1 MKRTTKLLA
10 AGTAALAMTLAACS
24 SSSTS
29 SSSSV
34 KTSSSA
40 AASAPAPV
48 SASSSPASSAAA
60 PISSSAVSSAVA
72 SSPAASSSPASS
84 AASSVDESKKLTIG
98 FFGFA
103 KANSF
108 AQATWAGIQSYA
120 GSHNAT
126 AEFLDSNFDGPTQVN
141 QLQDAVTS
149 KRFNVAIVQ
158 ANDGTAIATPVKQ
171 ALAAGMTVVIEF
183 TPVGGKFD
191 TIQPQ
196 IPGTINI
203 IDPPTVNGVGLAKL
217 ALNACKA
224 GGHAT
229 DCQVAYL
236 QGFANYPLDGART
249 DAAVAAL
256 KAGGAAKV
264 VSNLVGGYTPDTGR
278 TAMQNLLQANPDI
291 NVVIGSSQAL
301 EGATP
306 LAKGK
311 KIQFVG
317 NGGSTQ
323 AFAFVEDGTWYGTYD
338 VPEKKEGAK
347 AAELGLLKA
356 RGGNPPVASNAC
368 TVLTT
373 FECLGIKAT
382 LAGLTADYSD

>member
-1 MKRTTKLLA
+1 MNRTTKLLT
-10 AGTAALAMTLAACS
+10 AGTAVLALALAACS

-29 SSSSV
+29 TAASSSAPSSSAAGSV
-34 KTSSSA
+34 AASAPSSA
-40 AASAPAPV
+40 AASAP
-48 SASSSPASSAAA
+48 SSSA
-60 PISSSAVSSAVA
+60 AVSSAVA
-72 SSPAASSSPASS
+72 SAIASSPAASS
-84 AASSVDESKKLTIG
+84 AAASVDESKKLSIG

-108 AQATWAGIQSYA
+108 AQATWAGIQAYA
-120 GSHNAT
+120 GAHNAT

-149 KRFNVAIVQ
+149 KRFDVAIVQ
-158 ANDGTAIATPVKQ
+158 ANDGTAIAAPVKQ
-171 ALAAGMTVVIEF
+171 ALAAGITVVIEF

-203 IDPPTVNGVGLAKL
+203 IDPPTVNGVGLAKM
-217 ALNACKA
+217 ALDACKA

-229 DCQVAYL
+229 DCQVAYF

-311 KIQFVG
+311 NIQFVG

-323 AFAFVEDGTWYGTYD
+323 AFAFVEAGTWYGTYD
-338 VPEKKEGAK
+338 VPEKSEGAK

-368 TVLTT
+368 TVLTK
-373 FECLGIKAT
+373 FECLGTKSA
-382 LAGLTADYSD
+382 LAGITADYSD

>member
-1 MKRTTKLLA
+1 VNRTTKVLV
-10 AGTAALAMTLAACS
+10 AGTAALAVTLAACS
-24 SSSTS
+24 SSSTGS
-29 SSSSV
+29 
-34 KTSSSA
+34 
-40 AASAPAPV
+40 
-48 SASSSPASSAAA
+48 SASSSTSAASSAASAA
-60 PISSSAVSSAVA
+60 PSSAPPSSAAPASSSPMSSAIASAIA
-72 SSPAASSSPASS
+72 SSPAASS
-84 AASSVDESKKLTIG
+84 AAPSVNESKKLSIG

-108 AQATWAGIQSYA
+108 AQATWAGIQQYA
-120 GSHNAT
+120 AAHNAS

-149 KRFNVAIVQ
+149 KRFDVAIVQ
-158 ANDGTAIATPVKQ
+158 ANDGTAIAAPVKQ
-171 ALAAGMTVVIEF
+171 ALAAGITVVIEF

-217 ALNACKA
+217 GMEACKA
-224 GGHAT
+224 AGHAT

-249 DAAVAAL
+249 NAAVAAL
-256 KAGGAAKV
+256 KSGGAAKV
-264 VSNLVGGYTPDTGR
+264 VSNLVGGYTPDAGR
-278 TAMQNLLQANPDI
+278 TAMQNLLQSNPDI

-323 AFAFVEDGTWYGTYD
+323 AFSYVENGTWFGDYD
-338 VPEKKEGAK
+338 VPEKSEGAK

-368 TVLTT
+368 SVLTT
-373 FECLGIKAT
+373 FECLGTKAT
-382 LAGLTADYSD
+382 LAGITADYSD

>member
-1 MKRTTKLLA
+1 MTSAITS
-10 AGTAALAMTLAACS
+10 AAL
-24 SSSTS
+24 
-29 SSSSV
+29 
-34 KTSSSA
+34 
-40 AASAPAPV
+40 
-48 SASSSPASSAAA
+48 SSPA
-60 PISSSAVSSAVA
+60 
-72 SSPAASSSPASS
+72 ASS
-84 AASSVDESKKLTIG
+84 AASSVDESKKLSIG

-108 AQATWAGIQSYA
+108 AQAAWAGVQEYA
-120 GSHNAT
+120 NAHNAST
-126 AEFLDSNFDGPTQVN
+126 EFLDSNFDGPTQVN

-149 KRFNVAIVQ
+149 KRFNVVIIQ

-171 ALAAGMTVVIEF
+171 ALAAGITVVIEF

-203 IDPPTVNGVGLAKL
+203 IDPPTVNGVGLAKM
-217 ALNACKA
+217 ALEACKT

-249 DAAVAAL
+249 AAAVAAL

-264 VSNLVGGYTPDTGR
+264 VSNLVGGYTPDAGR
-278 TAMQNLLQANPDI
+278 TAMQNLLQSNPDI

-311 KIQFVG
+311 NIRFVG

-323 AFAFVEDGTWYGTYD
+323 AFAFVEAGTWYGTYD

-356 RGGNPPVASNAC
+356 RDGNPPVASNAC
-368 TVLTT
+368 SVLTT
-373 FECLGIKAT
+373 FECLGTKAT
-382 LAGLTADYSD
+382 LAGITADYSD

>member
-1 MKRTTKLLA
+1 VNRTTKLLA
-10 AGTAALAMTLAACS
+10 AGTAALALTLAACS
-24 SSSTS
+24 SSSTGS
-29 SSSSV
+29 GSSGSSTSSMAASAAASGPASSGAAPASSSSV
-34 KTSSSA
+34 
-40 AASAPAPV
+40 P
-48 SASSSPASSAAA
+48 
-60 PISSSAVSSAVA
+60 SAVSSVMA
-72 SSPAASSSPASS
+72 SSQASSS
-84 AASSVDESKKLTIG
+84 AASSVDESKKLSIG

-120 GSHNAT
+120 KAHNAST
-126 AEFLDSNFDGPTQVN
+126 EFLDSNFDGPTQVN

-149 KRFNVAIVQ
+149 KRFDLAIVQ

-171 ALAAGMTVVIEF
+171 AVAAGITVVIEF

-217 ALNACKA
+217 ALDACKA

-278 TAMQNLLQANPDI
+278 TAMQNLLQSNPGI
-291 NVVIGSSQAL
+291 NVVVGSSQAL

-311 KIQFVG
+311 GIQFVG

-323 AFAFVEDGTWYGTYD
+323 AFGFVKDGTWYGVYD
-338 VPEKKEGAK
+338 VPEKSEGAK

-356 RGGNPPVASNAC
+356 RGGKPPVATNAC
-368 TVLTT
+368 DLTT
-373 FECLGIKAT
+373 FSCLGTKAT

>member
-1 MKRTTKLLA
+1 M
-10 AGTAALAMTLAACS
+10 
-24 SSSTS
+24 
-29 SSSSV
+29 
-34 KTSSSA
+34 SSA
-40 AASAPAPV
+40 AGAPV
-48 SASSSPASSAAA
+48 SSASSAAPSGA
-60 PISSSAVSSAVA
+60 AGSSGAMTSAVSSAVA
-72 SSPAASSSPASS
+72 GSS
-84 AASSVDESKKLTIG
+84 AATSVDESKKLRIG

-108 AQATWAGIQSYA
+108 AQAAWAGVQSYA
-120 GSHNAT
+120 NAHNASS
-126 AEFLDSNFDGPTQVN
+126 EFLDSNFDGPTQVN

-149 KRFNVAIVQ
+149 KRFDVVIIQ

-171 ALAAGMTVVIEF
+171 ALAAGITVVIEF

-191 TIQPQ
+191 TIEPQ

-217 ALNACKA
+217 ALQACKA

-229 DCQVAYL
+229 DCKVAYL

-264 VSNLVGGYTPDTGR
+264 VSNLVGGYTPDAGR
-278 TAMQNLLQANPDI
+278 TAMQNLLQSNPDI
-291 NVVIGSSQAL
+291 NVVVGSSQAL

-311 KIQFVG
+311 NIQFVG

-323 AFAFVEDGTWYGTYD
+323 AFAFVEAGTWFGTYD

-373 FECLGIKAT
+373 FECLGTKAT